1 MKSRYQWTSHQN
13 YKYSHSLADV
23 MSVAAKRQAGQKVKF
38 GFPMQV
44 TVYTKKILKKMINA
58 LILYNKTFMQIFFI
72 IFFSTEG
79 YL

>member
-23 MSVAAKRQAGQKVKF
+23 MSVAAKRQAGHKVKF

-44 TVYTKKILKKMINA
+44 TVYTKTILKKNA
-58 LILYNKTFMQIFFI
+58 
-72 IFFSTEG
+72 
-79 YL
+79 